1 MIRSK
6 RGRLVLI
13 FATFL
18 SFAFLFQAVAVF
30 PTIQSLRHGS
40 AHAQNIESDSNLDP
54 INTVFTFE
62 SMKGNTTT
70 TTVIPIS
77 LAPLATMFEIATAK
91 VLQVLTT
98 TLQPLTTSSA
108 RLTIPS
114 GSIPST
120 APITTLP
127 HANHPSSHPRNHKMK
142 ENNNKVAE
150 QVDSEET
157 YAYTTIVSNE
167 EYVDGAL
174 ALGWSLRNTS
184 AHIQKGR
191 AHLVMLAPATLHSD
205 SVRRLNDVGWD
216 VITYSSD
223 LKDLAPEAI
232 RGTTF
237 NKLLLFNLTQ
247 FTKVVFLDADMACYK
262 DPDHLLDMHLHN
274 ASWVGAV
281 GPRPRKD
288 EKPGGKASYY
298 FQSGLMVL
306 IPNTRVFEDLMR
318 MLRNDDKYHDING
331 RDGELLRDYFTVHYS
346 SIHHKF
352 SRHLSPEDESE
363 ELHRVVCFHYRG
375 DFKPWFNKVTP
386 HVKLLGKR
394 RDDVQD
400 MGRAYYMWWEVYE
413 DMHLHLWANETELMG
428 YGPKDSWG
436 RTPHPGT
443 HVWMMRGSE
452 HGYTQPL
459 TAADITFRNI
469 TLDNLLVIRSKAGD
483 SCSLA
488 CSSKRRTCYEDAL
501 WMVSSNSISVLT
513 ELFPQCVDIDPQP
526 FPPLSSFPGFI
537 SKDSKCVLN
546 PLANYVT
553 WPLCSASMPSVER
566 ICSCVPSSS
575 VVANGKS
582 IVTQITEQQLHQA
595 QQRRHRARNH
605 KRKEDK
611 IKTVVEGE
619 KPVNHHRRH
628 IKPRGHDNTNNTSAG
643 AVVANVS
650 TAVPKHGV
658 HRHRRA
664 VVSKDKNKDFNN
676 TSVNGTAASKHGG
689 HRHRRTNVHDDY
701 RLKESRH
708 HRRHKN
714 EEGKVNPTNGNVGNE
729 THNRHHHRHHADT
742 HDKNNSIVAESKA
755 DHRHHHK
762 GTYAYTTIVS
772 NEEYVDGALALGWS
786 LRNTSAHIQK
796 GRAHLVMLAPATLHS
811 DSVRRLND
819 VGWDVI

>member
-70 TTVIPIS
+70 TVIPIS

-108 RLTIPS
+108 RVSIPS
-114 GSIPST
+114 GFIPST
-120 APITTLP
+120 APHLTTLP

-459 TAADITFRNI
+459 TAADITFRNS
-469 TLDNLLVIRSKAGD
+469 TLFN
-483 SCSLA
+483 
-488 CSSKRRTCYEDAL
+488 
-501 WMVSSNSISVLT
+501 ISVFT
-513 ELFPQCVDIDPQP
+513 
-526 FPPLSSFPGFI
+526 
-537 SKDSKCVLN
+537 
-546 PLANYVT
+546 
-553 WPLCSASMPSVER
+553 
-566 ICSCVPSSS
+566 
-575 VVANGKS
+575 
-582 IVTQITEQQLHQA
+582 
-595 QQRRHRARNH
+595 
-605 KRKEDK
+605 
-611 IKTVVEGE
+611 
-619 KPVNHHRRH
+619 
-628 IKPRGHDNTNNTSAG
+628 
-643 AVVANVS
+643 
-650 TAVPKHGV
+650 
-658 HRHRRA
+658 
-664 VVSKDKNKDFNN
+664 
-676 TSVNGTAASKHGG
+676 
-689 HRHRRTNVHDDY
+689 
-701 RLKESRH
+701 
-708 HRRHKN
+708 
-714 EEGKVNPTNGNVGNE
+714 
-729 THNRHHHRHHADT
+729 
-742 HDKNNSIVAESKA
+742 
-755 DHRHHHK
+755 
-762 GTYAYTTIVS
+762 S
-772 NEEYVDGALALGWS
+772 NEEHSSCQTICTHHDKSCVSDDLLLLQSNSCAALQSMFPACTQCIARPFPISDAYPAFNSKTKVCFVNPIGNRTSWPSCEATNSDL
-786 LRNTSAHIQK
+786 LRLCSC
-796 GRAHLVMLAPATLHS
+796 R
-811 DSVRRLND
+811 
-819 VGWDVI
+819 